1 LREKII
7 TIIRAPDGVDGEHFF
22 QKHLPDYAPDFIHSV
37 AKEGESF
44 FLCDHLAALVWFAN
58 HGAIEYHVPFEKVG
72 HTQPD
77 EIVFDLYPPDPERF
91 SLAIQAARLLKHLL
105 DDLDLVSFV
114 KTSGNK
120 GMQIHIPIPEDSM
133 TYEETAILTKA
144 MAETMVNARPDIFTT
159 ERFKQ
164 NRQERLYIDYVQHAP
179 GKTIITPYSPRLTNS
194 GTIAT
199 PLYWEEVIDDLHP
212 ETFTIENV
220 IDRVQTK
227 GCPFA
232 DFFEAG
238 KKQRLDKVRELLR

>member
-1 LREKII
+1 
-7 TIIRAPDGVDGEHFF
+7 
-22 QKHLPDYAPDFIHSV
+22 
-37 AKEGESF
+37 
-44 FLCDHLAALVWFAN
+44 FAN

-77 EIVFDLYPPDPERF
+77 EIVFDLDPPDPERF

-144 MAETMVNARPDIFTT
+144 MAKTMVNARPDILTT

-164 NRQERLYIDYVQHAP
+164 NRKDHRYIDYVKQP
-179 GKTIITPYSPRLTNS
+179 TEKESIKTYSIRM
-194 GTIAT
+194 
-199 PLYWEEVIDDLHP
+199 
-212 ETFTIENV
+212 
-220 IDRVQTK
+220 
-227 GCPFA
+227 
-232 DFFEAG
+232 
-238 KKQRLDKVRELLR
+238 